1 MSAAASREIPMTKQV
16 IDSLA
21 TLGEAKKKNFIAIL
35 EGFTWLLLVLVVVSI
50 VIVFVATIVEYKYYV
65 Q

>member
-21 TLGEAKKKNFIAIL
+21 TLGEAKKIFIAIL
-35 EGFTWLLLVLVVVSI
+35 EGFTWLLLVLVVASI